1 MGLNFKKY
9 LRENGEVAVVQKDE
23 LDQKFEDI
31 HEENP
36 ELVEEVCRAIKEA
49 ALLLEADCDNEDDME
64 EHKESDEVQDAIS
77 EGVLLERNIVRFD
90 KKTRLIQ
97 LTKVAVLKLAKDSN
111 DPLYEKFVMYK
122 KKERYIEEK
131 FQTKYGAKAQVLAR
145 KMLRDLIAKKHA
157 KGKKLSNNDDD
168 K

>member
-1 MGLNFKKY
+1 M
-9 LRENGEVAVVQKDE
+9 A
-23 LDQKFEDI
+23 
-31 HEENP
+31 EENP

-49 ALLLEADCDNEDDME
+49 AILLEANCDDEDDME
-64 EHKESDEVQDAIS
+64 EYKESEEVQDAIN
-77 EGVLLERNIVRFD
+77 EGVLLERNIVRLD

-97 LTKVAVLKLAKDSN
+97 LEKVAILKLAKESN
-111 DPLYEKFVMYK
+111 DPLYEKFVLFK
-122 KKERYIEEK
+122 KKERYIEQK

-157 KGKKLSNNDDD
+157 KGKKATPTGAD

>member
-1 MGLNFKKY
+1 M
-9 LRENGEVAVVQKDE
+9 
-23 LDQKFEDI
+23 
-31 HEENP
+31 
-36 ELVEEVCRAIKEA
+36 
-49 ALLLEADCDNEDDME
+49 
-64 EHKESDEVQDAIS
+64 
-77 EGVLLERNIVRFD
+77 
-90 KKTRLIQ
+90 
-97 LTKVAVLKLAKDSN
+97 KLAKDSN